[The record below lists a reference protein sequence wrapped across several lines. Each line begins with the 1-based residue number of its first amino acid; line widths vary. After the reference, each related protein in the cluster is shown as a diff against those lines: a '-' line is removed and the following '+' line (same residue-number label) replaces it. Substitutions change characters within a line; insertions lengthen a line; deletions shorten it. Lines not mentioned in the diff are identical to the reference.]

1 MSAEDA
7 EVGVTFW
14 VPLPLLGAFSTT
26 VQPQARTHW
35 EGRAVETGCPY

>member
-14 VPLPLLGAFSTT
+14 VPLPLLGATG
-26 VQPQARTHW
+26 THPL
-35 EGRAVETGCPY
+35 GRQGSGDWVSILRN